1 MDLRNNEITLGEI
14 MQNKDASK
22 LIQSEFGNM
31 MKGPLYA
38 MAKKMSLKKILIHAE
53 GKISKEKVDELLLKL
68 KNI

>member
-38 MAKKMSLKKILIHAE
+38 MAKKMSLKKILAHAD
-53 GKISKEKVDELLLKL
+53 GKIAKEKIDELLLKL
-68 KNI
+68 KEI